1 MNHSIQALIDAAR
14 RRSSTAEQA
23 VHKALRQARK
33 DTSPITVKGIAMAA
47 GVSTDF
53 IYRHPELRTQV
64 ETLRRSRRPA
74 PSKAA
79 VKGSDTETAS
89 STLVRRLA
97 QELTDARRKHHEEV
111 GELRRA
117 LEVAHGELLM
127 LPPHVGEHV
136 AQFPPERT
144 S

>member
-1 MNHSIQALIDAAR
+1 MNRSIQALTDATR
-14 RRSSTAEQA
+14 KRSSTAEQA
-23 VHKALRQARK
+23 VRKALRQARK

-64 ETLRRSRRPA
+64 ETLRRARRPA
-74 PSKAA
+74 PSAAA
-79 VKGSDTETAS
+79 VHDSDTETAS

-97 QELTDARRKHHEEV
+97 QELADARRKHHEEV
-111 GELRRA
+111 TELRRA

-127 LPPHVGEHV
+127 LRRTLETMPPAV
-136 AQFPPERT
+136 PT
-144 S
+144 